1 MSSRKTRSGRVTKKP
16 ERWEPKEDVIDD
28 FKPDEYDTDDGS
40 EVSSKIS
47 LSDDEDPNSDDEGF
61 IAQDSDEEDDE
72 MYEESE
78 DDAGDDEDDSDDSYS
93 SE

>member
-40 EVSSKIS
+40 DVSSKIS

-61 IAQDSDEEDDE
+61 IAQDSDEEDE

-78 DDAGDDEDDSDDSYS
+78 DDADDDEDDSDDSYS

>member
-61 IAQDSDEEDDE
+61 IAQDSDEEDE

-78 DDAGDDEDDSDDSYS
+78 DDADDDEDDSDDSDYS
-93 SE
+93 E

>member
-16 ERWEPKEDVIDD
+16 ERWEPKEDVVDD

-40 EVSSKIS
+40 DVSSKLS
-47 LSDDEDPNSDDEGF
+47 LSDDEDPNSDDEEF
-61 IAQDSDEEDDE
+61 IAQDSDEEDE

-78 DDAGDDEDDSDDSYS
+78 DDDDDDDDDSDDSYS

>member
-16 ERWEPKEDVIDD
+16 ERWEPKEDVVDD

-40 EVSSKIS
+40 DVSSKLS
-47 LSDDEDPNSDDEGF
+47 LSDDEDPNSDDEEF
-61 IAQDSDEEDDE
+61 IAQDSDEEDE

-78 DDAGDDEDDSDDSYS
+78 DDADDDEDDSDDSYS

>member
-40 EVSSKIS
+40 DVSSKIS

-61 IAQDSDEEDDE
+61 IAQDSDEEDE

>member
-16 ERWEPKEDVIDD
+16 ERWEPKEDVVDD

-40 EVSSKIS
+40 DVSSKIS